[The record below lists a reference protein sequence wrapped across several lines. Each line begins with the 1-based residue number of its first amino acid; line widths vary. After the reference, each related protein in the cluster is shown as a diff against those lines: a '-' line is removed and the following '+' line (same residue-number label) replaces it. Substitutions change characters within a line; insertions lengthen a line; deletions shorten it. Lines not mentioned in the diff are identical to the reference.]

1 MMQQTQN
8 IHIRD
13 HMLNLVNLPE
23 AAQEELVSFYEFL
36 VYKYQQQNT
45 KNKAKKQQVLSAIFD
60 EANGTLP
67 TPYVFDR
74 EALHER

>member
-1 MMQQTQN
+1 MMQQTRN

-13 HMLNLVNLPE
+13 HALKLVNLPE
-23 AAQEELVSFYEFL
+23 AAQEELITFYEFL

-60 EANGTLP
+60 EANGILP

-74 EALHER
+74 EAMHER

>member
-1 MMQQTQN
+1 MQYTQN
-8 IHIRD
+8 IRIKD
-13 HMLNLVNLPE
+13 HLLDLVQLPE
-23 AAQEELVSFYEFL
+23 AAQEELVEFYEFL
-36 VYKYQQQNT
+36 VYKYQRQTT
-45 KNKAKKQQVLSAIFD
+45 KNTVNKQRVLSAIFD

>member
-1 MMQQTQN
+1 MMQQTST
-8 IHIRD
+8 IRIGD
-13 HMLNLVNLPE
+13 NALNLVKLPE
-23 AAQEELVSFYEFL
+23 AAQEELIAFYEFL

>member
-1 MMQQTQN
+1 MIQQTQN
-8 IHIRD
+8 IRIRD
-13 HMLNLVNLPE
+13 NVLNLVNLPE
-23 AAQEELVSFYEFL
+23 AAQEELVTFYEFL

-45 KNKAKKQQVLSAIFD
+45 KNNVKKQQVLSAIFE
-60 EANGTLP
+60 EANGILP

>member
-1 MMQQTQN
+1 MQYTQ
-8 IHIRD
+8 HIRIKD
-13 HMLNLVNLPE
+13 HLLDLVQLPE
-23 AAQEELVSFYEFL
+23 AAQEELVEFYEFL
-36 VYKYQQQNT
+36 VYKYQRQAT
-45 KNKAKKQQVLSAIFD
+45 KNTVNKQQVLSAIFD

>member
-1 MMQQTQN
+1 MMQHTQ
-8 IHIRD
+8 HIRIKD
-13 HMLNLVNLPE
+13 HLLDLVQLPE
-23 AAQEELVSFYEFL
+23 AAQEELVEFYEFL
-36 VYKYQQQNT
+36 VYKYQQQTT
-45 KNKAKKQQVLSAIFD
+45 KNSVSKQRVLSAIFD